1 MVVGLTGGVATGKS
15 LVAEELKRLGAE
27 LIDAD
32 AVSREITVKGSPA
45 YDDILKEFGPGI
57 MAADGSID
65 RKALGRIVFR
75 DPEKLARLNALTHP
89 RIIERIKREIE
100 SLKKKPGN
108 PIIVINAALLIEVG
122 HYKEMDRVVV
132 VSAPEDLQVER
143 LALRDGL
150 DRDSALRIIKAQM
163 PIEKKAAL
171 ADYVIENSGTVAE
184 AIERTGELYERLK
197 GRGPAAPGRP
207 S

>member
-1 MVVGLTGGVATGKS
+1 MVGLTGGVATGKS

-32 AVSREITVKGSPA
+32 AVSREIMVKGSPA
-45 YDDILKEFGPGI
+45 YDNIMREFGPGV
-57 MAADGSID
+57 MAEDGSID
-65 RKALGRIVFR
+65 RKALGRIVFA

-89 RIIERIKREIE
+89 RIIERIREE
-100 SLKKKPGN
+100 TETLKKKPGN

-122 HYKEMDRVVV
+122 HHKEMDCLVV
-132 VSAPEDLQVER
+132 VSAPVDLQVER

-150 DRDSALRIIKAQM
+150 DKNSALRIIKAQM
-163 PIEKKAAL
+163 PIEEKAAL
-171 ADYVIENSGTVAE
+171 ADYVVENSGTVAE

-197 GRGPAAPGRP
+197 GGGPEVA
-207 S
+207 